1 LRLAAALLILLMT
14 FSILGSTYVLSVSL
28 HGEVKRVA
36 SGSAE
41 VKHYNVKVWVVA
53 DIVLGNFLRRVS
65 LDIIVDVSGYYT
77 VTLTVWNDLG
87 SRTSS
92 QTVYLTAGETNTVTF
107 WVTLRESDN
116 AGFSHRVEVEPL

>member
-1 LRLAAALLILLMT
+1 MRLTAILLISLMAL
-14 FSILGSTYVLSVSL
+14 SILGSTYVLSVSL
-28 HGEVKRVA
+28 YGEVKRVA

-41 VKHYNVKVWVVA
+41 VKHYNVKVWIVG

-77 VTLTVWNDLG
+77 VTLTVWNDLD

-116 AGFSHRVEVEPL
+116 TGFSHRVEVEPL